1 MSEAEFGSVG
11 RGTSPQKGE
20 GATQRSQGPRQ
31 PQMPCGETWP
41 GETRINM
48 SGRRTAVLLRAEV
61 IGHPYPKG
69 PNKSGSHLP
78 PYKKTARLEP
88 QCRTSDRW
96 KPQEQVPKFCQLS
109 LQPQVPPVPVGR
121 MAKGE
126 FRETCPKLS
135 TLRQPSAR
143 DLANV

>member
-1 MSEAEFGSVG
+1 MARV
-11 RGTSPQKGE
+11 PLKGLKVL
-20 GATQRSQGPRQ
+20 GNPRW
-31 PQMPCGETWP
+31 MLSMMHALKRW
-41 GETRINM
+41 

-78 PYKKTARLEP
+78 PYKKSARLEP

-126 FRETCPKLS
+126 F
-135 TLRQPSAR
+135 
-143 DLANV
+143 